1 MTAWRADGREL
12 FHIDGEDRMV
22 AVPIPADAPLS
33 FGAGEVLF
41 DAPVRVHQMRQYD
54 VYADGQRFLL
64 NRRVESDD
72 EPIRLLINWRQ
83 ELARRSG
90 SDW

>member
-1 MTAWRADGREL
+1 
-12 FHIDGEDRMV
+12 
-22 AVPIPADAPLS
+22 
-33 FGAGEVLF
+33 
-41 DAPVRVHQMRQYD
+41 MRQYD